1 MAAEQSS
8 KAGFTPPDSS
18 ESLKKKQAE
27 HQERQGTPLTCTL
40 RLPDGTEETFEWLP
54 DIGLS
59 WSYFQ
64 VMSSSEVGYVKL
76 LLCQKKD
83 LDGQK
88 VLLEHGGKT
97 LMDPLSLCDCP
108 GIASPKATLDVKII
122 ER

>member
-40 RLPDGTEETFEWLP
+40 RLPDGTEETFE
-54 DIGLS
+54 
-59 WSYFQ
+59 